1 MGLPE
6 LWFVIIAIL
15 WTGFFVLEGF
25 DFGVGMLHRVLG
37 RTGLERRVAIN
48 TIGPFWDGNEVWLVV
63 GGAAIFA
70 AFPDWY
76 ASWFSASYLAV
87 VLLLVALIARGVSFE
102 FRGKVD
108 RPGWRRLW
116 SGTLTIGSLLAP
128 LVLGIALGDLLAG
141 LPLDADGEFTGT
153 FWDLFTPFGLWT
165 GVTLV
170 VLCLVNGATF
180 LGIRTTGELRE
191 RTHRAAR
198 WFGWLSFVVVT
209 VYAIWILVIA
219 DHGWAP
225 ILPLVVAPAA
235 LPVSVW
241 AVHRARD
248 GAAFVLSATAMACAV
263 AGLFAA
269 LYPQVMVSS
278 TDPANSLTVAN
289 AASADYALTVMSV
302 VALIFFP
309 LVLLYQAWSYVVF
322 RHRLST

>member
-37 RTGLERRVAIN
+37 RTGRERRVAIN

-76 ASWFSASYLAV
+76 ATWFSASYLAV
-87 VLLLVALIARGVSFE
+87 VLLLAALIARGVSFE

-116 SGTLTIGSLLAP
+116 SGTLTIGSLVAP
-128 LVLGIALGDLLAG
+128 LVLGIALGDLVAG
-141 LPLDADGEFTGT
+141 LPIDANGEFTGT

-165 GVTLV
+165 GLTMV
-170 VLCLVNGATF
+170 VLCLLNGATF

-191 RTHRAAR
+191 RAHRAAR
-198 WFGWLSFVVVT
+198 WIGWAGLVVVT
-209 VYAIWILVIA
+209 AFAVWILIVA
-219 DHGWAP
+219 DHGWGP
-225 ILPLVVAPAA
+225 VVVLVVAPAA
-235 LPVSVW
+235 LVVSIW
-241 AVHRARD
+241 AVHQERD
-248 GAAFVLSATAMACAV
+248 GLAFLLSAAATVCSV

-269 LYPQVMVSS
+269 LYPQVLVSS
-278 TDPANSLTVAN
+278 TDPANSLTVHN
-289 AASADYALTVMSV
+289 AASGNYALTVMTV
-302 VALIFFP
+302 VAAVFLP
-309 LVLLYQAWSYVVF
+309 LVLLYQAWSYFVF

>member
-1 MGLPE
+1 VGLPE
-6 LWFVIIAIL
+6 LWFVIIAVL

-25 DFGVGMLHRVLG
+25 DFGVGMLHRVVG
-37 RTGLERRVAIN
+37 RTGRERRVAIN
-48 TIGPFWDGNEVWLVV
+48 TIGPFWDGNEVWLIV

-76 ASWFSASYLAV
+76 ASWFSAAYLAV

-102 FRGKVD
+102 FRGKID
-108 RPGWRRLW
+108 KPGWRRLW
-116 SGTLTIGSLLAP
+116 SGTLTTGSLLAP
-128 LVLGIALGDLLAG
+128 LVLGIALGDLVAG

-180 LGIRTTGELRE
+180 LGIRTTDELR
-191 RTHRAAR
+191 TQAHRAAR
-198 WFGWLSFVVVT
+198 WFGWVGFVVVT
-209 VYAIWILVIA
+209 VYAVWILVIA

-225 ILPLVVAPAA
+225 VLPLVVAPAA
-235 LPVSVW
+235 LAVSIW
-241 AVHRARD
+241 AVHEARD
-248 GAAFVLSATAMACAV
+248 GTAFVLTATAMACAV

-269 LYPQVMVSS
+269 LYPQVLVSS
-278 TDPANSLTVAN
+278 TDTANSLTVAN

-302 VALIFFP
+302 VALVFFP
-309 LVLLYQAWSYVVF
+309 LVLAYQAWSYVVF